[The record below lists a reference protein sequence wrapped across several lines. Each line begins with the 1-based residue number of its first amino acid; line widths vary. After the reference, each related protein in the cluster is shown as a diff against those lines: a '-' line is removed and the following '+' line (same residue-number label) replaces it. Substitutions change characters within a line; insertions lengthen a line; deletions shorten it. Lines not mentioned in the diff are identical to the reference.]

1 MNIEGIKMDTTYSK
15 YVPVKMTEEMYA
27 ELTEVATRSGMNTSE
42 AVREAVSDFIAK
54 NR

>member
-1 MNIEGIKMDTTYSK
+1 MLYPK

-27 ELTEVATRSGMNTSE
+27 ALVEAAGNSGMNTSE
-42 AVREAVSDFIAK
+42 AIRDAVSDFIAK

>member
-1 MNIEGIKMDTTYSK
+1 MNLTYSK

-27 ELTEVATRSGMNTSE
+27 ALIEAAGKSGMNTSE